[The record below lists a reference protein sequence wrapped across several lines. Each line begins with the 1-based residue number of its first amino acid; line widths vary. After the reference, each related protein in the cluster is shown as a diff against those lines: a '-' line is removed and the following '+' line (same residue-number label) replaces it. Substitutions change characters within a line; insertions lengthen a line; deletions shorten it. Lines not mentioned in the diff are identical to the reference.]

1 MFSHRCAAALLMGHG
16 FDSRLCWQSTY
27 SDVDPAIAAWLS
39 RIKPSALL
47 VGPRCCSLAPME
59 EAYNARVAD
68 VPLSRA
74 DRRELWKRLH
84 DSATSVA
91 SSVLHDDESDAAPA
105 PRQMHTAVS
114 VAEVEEAPPARSMHN
129 SADSAGHEDASADEH
144 ASGLVRTAV
153 AEVEVAAP
161 VEAEAA
167 AHNIPCQSRS
177 GSSTECALCLDTAI
191 TPVHWPGECRHCF
204 CEVCCYGL
212 LSAGYELCPL
222 CRGALPED
230 FSVLDVLLGQSSL
243 KRDAATAHECRALAP
258 EQYAKRERA
267 NQAHLECAIE
277 KRSQRALLEVLRG
290 AYTTGS
296 RWSRDHRRR
305 LLIDITIEYQALEI
319 ERHRMASNTRED

>member
-1 MFSHRCAAALLMGHG
+1 MGHG

-39 RIKPSALL
+39 RIEPSALL
-47 VGPRCCSLAPME
+47 VGPRCRSLAPME

-114 VAEVEEAPPARSMHN
+114 VAEVEQEAPPAGSKHN
-129 SADSAGHEDASADEH
+129 SANSAGHEDASADEH

-167 AHNIPCQSRS
+167 ALNIPRQSRS

-191 TPVHWPGECRHCF
+191 TPVYWPRGPA
-204 CEVCCYGL
+204 
-212 LSAGYELCPL
+212 SADT
-222 CRGALPED
+222 A
-230 FSVLDVLLGQSSL
+230 SV
-243 KRDAATAHECRALAP
+243 KFAATVCYRRAMSYVLSVEPRSRRTFVSSMCCSLGLHSNAIP
-258 EQYAKRERA
+258 LPRMSAELWRRTSTPSASGPTGHTSSAQSKRGVSERCWRCFVA
-267 NQAHLECAIE
+267 RIRQDPD
-277 KRSQRALLEVLRG
+277 G
-290 AYTTGS
+290 AG
-296 RWSRDHRRR
+296 
-305 LLIDITIEYQALEI
+305 TIGV
-319 ERHRMASNTRED
+319 SF

>member
-1 MFSHRCAAALLMGHG
+1 MFSHRCAAALLTGHG
-16 FDSRLCWQSTY
+16 FDTRLCWQSTY

-47 VGPRCCSLAPME
+47 VGPRCRSLAPME

-68 VPLSRA
+68 VPQSRA
-74 DRRELWKRLH
+74 EKRELWKRLH

-91 SSVLHDDESDAAPA
+91 NSVLHDESDAAPET
-105 PRQMHTAVS
+105 RQLPTAVS
-114 VAEVEEAPPARSMHN
+114 VAEAPPAGSMHN
-129 SADSAGHEDASADEH
+129 SANSSGHEDASR
-144 ASGLVRTAV
+144 LVHTAV

-161 VEAEAA
+161 VEAEAL
-167 AHNIPCQSRS
+167 NIPRQSRS

-222 CRGALPED
+222 CRAALPED
-230 FSVLDVLLGQSSL
+230 FSVLDVLLARSSL
-243 KRDAATAHECRALAP
+243 QRDTATAHECRALAP
-258 EQYAKRERA
+258 DEYAKRERA
-267 NQAHLECAIE
+267 NRAHLECAVE
-277 KRSQRALLEVLRG
+277 KRSQRALLEVLHG

-296 RWSRDHRRR
+296 RWSGDHRRQ
-305 LLIDITIEYQALEI
+305 LLIDITLEFQALEI
-319 ERHRMASNTRED
+319 GRHRMASNARED

>member
-1 MFSHRCAAALLMGHG
+1 MFSHRCAATLLMGHG

-27 SDVDPAIAAWLS
+27 SDVDPATAAWLS
-39 RIKPSALL
+39 RIEPSALL
-47 VGPRCCSLAPME
+47 VGPRCRSLAPME

-74 DRRELWKRLH
+74 EKRELWKRLH

-91 SSVLHDDESDAAPA
+91 NSVLHDESDAAPET
-105 PRQMHTAVS
+105 RQLPTAVS
-114 VAEVEEAPPARSMHN
+114 VAEVEEAPPAGSMHN
-129 SADSAGHEDASADEH
+129 SANSSGHEDASR
-144 ASGLVRTAV
+144 LVHTAV

-167 AHNIPCQSRS
+167 ALNIPCQSRS

-222 CRGALPED
+222 CRAALPED
-230 FSVLDVLLGQSSL
+230 FCVLDVLLARSSL
-243 KRDAATAHECRALAP
+243 QRDAATAHECRALAP
-258 EQYAKRERA
+258 DEYAKRERA
-267 NQAHLECAIE
+267 DRAHLECAIE
-277 KRSQRALLEVLRG
+277 KRTQRALLEVLRG

-296 RWSRDHRRR
+296 RWSRDHRRQ
-305 LLIDITIEYQALEI
+305 LLIDISLEFQALKI
-319 ERHRMASNTRED
+319 ERPRMASNTRED

>member
-1 MFSHRCAAALLMGHG
+1 MFSHRCAATLLMGHW

-27 SDVDPAIAAWLS
+27 SDVEPAIAAWLS

-129 SADSAGHEDASADEH
+129 SANSAGHEDASADEH

-167 AHNIPCQSRS
+167 A
-177 GSSTECALCLDTAI
+177 
-191 TPVHWPGECRHCF
+191 
-204 CEVCCYGL
+204 
-212 LSAGYELCPL
+212 
-222 CRGALPED
+222 
-230 FSVLDVLLGQSSL
+230 
-243 KRDAATAHECRALAP
+243 AAAALATVSP
-258 EQYAKRERA
+258 AVASKATHAKAR
-267 NQAHLECAIE
+267 
-277 KRSQRALLEVLRG
+277 RSA
-290 AYTTGS
+290 A
-296 RWSRDHRRR
+296 
-305 LLIDITIEYQALEI
+305 A
-319 ERHRMASNTRED
+319 AAAAAA

>member
-1 MFSHRCAAALLMGHG
+1 MIGPAASGVLSPVCSRATDVGPG

-39 RIKPSALL
+39 RIEPSALL

-167 AHNIPCQSRS
+167 ALNIPCQNRS
-177 GSSTECALCLDTAI
+177 GSSTERSAPCAWTRPSLRYTGPASADTA
-191 TPVHWPGECRHCF
+191 
-204 CEVCCYGL
+204 
-212 LSAGYELCPL
+212 
-222 CRGALPED
+222 
-230 FSVLDVLLGQSSL
+230 SV
-243 KRDAATAHECRALAP
+243 KFAATVCYRRAMSYVLSVEPRSRRTFVSSMCCSLGLHSNAMP
-258 EQYAKRERA
+258 LPRMSAELWRRTSTPSASGPTGHTSSAQSKRGVSERCWRCFVA
-267 NQAHLECAIE
+267 RIRQ
-277 KRSQRALLEVLRG
+277 VPDG
-290 AYTTGS
+290 AG
-296 RWSRDHRRR
+296 
-305 LLIDITIEYQALEI
+305 TIGV
-319 ERHRMASNTRED
+319 SF